1 MLKCTMRKYYFV
13 RSFLLLGLAWSNITW
28 RPWQTKVLGENV
40 YPHLNLS
47 LYFWKSVSLL
57 NKVIIHYA
65 LRCLHNRS
73 LRTCSVSTATKNK
86 CSVTDVAL
94 TCDRLGWWELNK
106 VLVSTC
112 SGTKSW
118 FLRTCRA
125 SLSLAG
131 PKCGWITVFAS
142 TTGMDITKVKD
153 ERISYS
159 RSSHYYQRYACS
171 QNQNEQANCSMN
183 KYKLV
188 STKQKNKN
196 KYDMRPFKNDNTKIF
211 QVVFFS
217 QEEK

>member
-1 MLKCTMRKYYFV
+1 MHW
-13 RSFLLLGLAWSNITW
+13 G
-28 RPWQTKVLGENV
+28 
-40 YPHLNLS
+40 
-47 LYFWKSVSLL
+47 
-57 NKVIIHYA
+57 
-65 LRCLHNRS
+65 LHNRT

-159 RSSHYYQRYACS
+159 RSLNYYQRYAYS

-196 KYDMRPFKNDNTKIF
+196 KYDMRPLPKSSRLYFFPKKNSELPFPSMRGGGMPLNLATCWRTWEG
-211 QVVFFS
+211 FS
-217 QEEK
+217 WSLHWLIPDLQENF